1 MLAQKPTQMQT
12 KQQIQQLLEAAA
24 TRPKKKLGQNFLID
38 LNLMRLLLDS
48 ADIKNDDVVL
58 EVGAGTGSLT
68 QAIAE
73 KAALCLAVELD
84 PALAQIAAA
93 QLADRHNT
101 KIINCDILEKK
112 HDIATAVLDEL
123 SKAKRKY
130 KGRLLLVANLPYN
143 VASPLMLNLITG
155 PLTTDAMFVTVQKEV
170 ADRMTAN
177 PGTKD
182 YGILTI
188 LLTAT
193 GDVKTIRTLKPSV
206 FWPQPKIDS
215 AMVSYIRNKEKS
227 AQIKNISLLSD
238 LVNLFMQHRRKT
250 LKSCTKSA
258 NPPLAKI
265 QNWPELFQKCS
276 IDPNA
281 RPAQLPPEKYVELA
295 NLCCVC

>member
-1 MLAQKPTQMQT
+1 MHSKS
-12 KQQIQQLLEAAA
+12 QILQLLKATG
-24 TRPKKKLGQNFLID
+24 TRPKKHLGQNFLID
-38 LNLMRLLLDS
+38 LNLMHLLVDS
-48 ADIKNDDVVL
+48 ADIKNDDIVL

-93 QLADRHNT
+93 QLADRHNV
-101 KIINCDILEKK
+101 KIVNCDILEKK
-112 HDIATAVLDEL
+112 RDIATAVLDEL

-143 VASPLMLNLITG
+143 IASPLMLNFVTG
-155 PLTTDAMFVTVQKEV
+155 PLTANAMFVTVQKEV

-182 YGILTI
+182 YGTLTI
-188 LLTAT
+188 LLAAT
-193 GDVKTIRTLKPSV
+193 GNVKTIRTLKPSV
-206 FWPQPKIDS
+206 FWPQPKINS
-215 AMVSYIRNKEKS
+215 AMLSYIRNKEKS

-250 LKSCTKSA
+250 LRSCSRFAAGT
-258 NPPLAKI
+258 LAHI
-265 QNWPELFQKCS
+265 NDWDNVFEQCS
-276 IDPNA
+276 VDATA
-281 RPAQLPPEKYVELA
+281 RPAQISPQQYVSLA
-295 NLCCVC
+295 NTCLDNLQPNNTR